1 MRQMLAGRTPK
12 HPFSRHAD
20 ESCGS
25 APAAILQPV
34 QRPGG
39 IRRFMVREI
48 STHVPLDMGPKYQ
61 VQLARRI
68 VIQSHNVEDIDPAS
82 TVITKMREQGISSLP
97 RNYALVYEFLNTTD
111 ADFIKEFGA
120 LGSRPTQLQL
130 DEIGKKFLPHHHGM
144 TVVEETRQR
153 VSGEI
158 KGLIRL
164 YRQDQAARR
173 QYSDL
178 LGNTCSRISAKTASG
193 PVGVDALVE
202 VLSSATGDNLE
213 KAEAFVRQL
222 VERADE
228 MAQVR
233 SELEEYKRLA
243 TIDAITGLS
252 NRRAFDERL
261 SEIYMDPFG
270 ISHHALLVADI
281 DHFKKF
287 NDTYGHQVGDRVL
300 SAVAGVMKNSLSEET
315 FVARTGGEEFAIVL
329 SGTTADIATG
339 IADRIRLVVEKTS
352 LKDHSGGLDCGRITI
367 TFGLCM
373 ASDAAGPED
382 LYGNAD
388 MALYAAKNNGR
399 NQIRAFDR
407 KMKMKKMFRFKR

>member
-1 MRQMLAGRTPK
+1 MLTGRAPK
-12 HPFSRHAD
+12 HPFNRYAD
-20 ESCGS
+20 ASCGD
-25 APAAILQPV
+25 ALPVFLQPV
-34 QRPGG
+34 RSPGG
-39 IRRFMVREI
+39 VGRFMVSEI
-48 STHVPLDMGPKYQ
+48 SIHVSLDMGPKYQ

-68 VIQSHNVEDIDPAS
+68 VIQSHNVEEIDPAS

-97 RNYALVYEFLNTTD
+97 RNYALVYEFLNSSD
-111 ADFIKEFGA
+111 AAFIREFGV
-120 LGSRPTQLQL
+120 LGRRPTQSQL
-130 DEIGKKFLPHHHGM
+130 DAIGKKFLPHHHGI
-144 TVVEETRQR
+144 TVVEETRER
-153 VSGEI
+153 VSDEI
-158 KGLIRL
+158 RGLIRL

-173 QYSDL
+173 QYSNL
-178 LGNTCSRISAKTASG
+178 LDKTSSRMSAKSAPG
-193 PVGVDALVE
+193 PVGVDALVD
-202 VLSSATGDNLE
+202 VLSSATGDTLE
-213 KAEAFVRQL
+213 KAEAFVRQM
-222 VERADE
+222 VVRASE

-243 TIDAITGLS
+243 TIDTITGLS

-261 SEIYMDPFG
+261 SGIYKDPSG
-270 ISHHALLVADI
+270 IPHHALLVADI

-300 SAVAGVMKNSLSEET
+300 SAVAGVMKSALGDEA

-329 SGTTADIATG
+329 DGVTVDIATG
-339 IADRIRLVVEKTS
+339 IADRIRLVVEKTP
-352 LKDHSGGLDCGRITI
+352 LKDHSGGRDCGRITI

-399 NQIRAFDR
+399 NQIRTFDR
-407 KMKMKKMFRFKR
+407 KMKMRKMLSFRR

>member
-1 MRQMLAGRTPK
+1 MDHIYNVQ
-12 HPFSRHAD
+12 
-20 ESCGS
+20 
-25 APAAILQPV
+25 PA
-34 QRPGG
+34 
-39 IRRFMVREI
+39 
-48 STHVPLDMGPKYQ
+48 K
-61 VQLARRI
+61 RI
-68 VIQSHNVEDIDPAS
+68 VIQSQNVEGIDPAA
-82 TVITKMREQGISSLP
+82 TVITKMREQGISALP

-111 ADFIKEFGA
+111 TAFKREFGE
-120 LGSRPTQLQL
+120 LGRRPTQAQL
-130 DEIGKKFLPHHHGM
+130 DEVGKKFLPQHYGI
-144 TVVEETRQR
+144 TVAQETRER

-158 KGLIRL
+158 RGLIRL
-164 YRQDQAARR
+164 YRQEQAARR

-178 LGNTCSRISAKTASG
+178 LGNTSSRISEKAASG
-193 PVGVDALVE
+193 PDGVDALVE
-202 VLSSATGDNLE
+202 VLSSATGDSLE
-213 KAEAFVRQL
+213 KAEAFVRQV
-222 VERADE
+222 VERASE

-243 TIDAITGLS
+243 TIDSITGLS

-261 SEIYMDPFG
+261 SGIYQYPDAIP
-270 ISHHALLVADI
+270 HHALLVADI

-287 NDTYGHQVGDRVL
+287 NDSYGHQVGDRVL
-300 SAVAGVMKNSLSEET
+300 SAVADLMKSALGDEA
-315 FVARTGGEEFAIVL
+315 FLARTGGEEFAIVL
-329 SGTTADIATG
+329 GDTTVDIAAG

-373 ASDAAGPED
+373 ASDATGPDD

-407 KMKMKKMFRFKR
+407 TMKMKKMLRLKR

>member
-1 MRQMLAGRTPK
+1 M
-12 HPFSRHAD
+12 
-20 ESCGS
+20 
-25 APAAILQPV
+25 
-34 QRPGG
+34 
-39 IRRFMVREI
+39 
-48 STHVPLDMGPKYQ
+48 
-61 VQLARRI
+61 ARNI
-68 VIQSHNVEDIDPAS
+68 VIQSQKVEGNDLAS
-82 TVITKMREQGISSLP
+82 AVITKMREQGISSLP

-111 ADFIKEFGA
+111 AVFKREFGA
-120 LGSRPTQLQL
+120 LGRRPTQAQL
-130 DEIGKKFLPHHHGM
+130 DEIGKKFLPHHHGI
-144 TVVEETRQR
+144 TVVEDTRQR

-158 KGLIRL
+158 KDLIRL

-178 LGNTCSRISAKTASG
+178 LGNTSSRISAKAASG
-193 PVGVDALVE
+193 PNGVHALAG

-233 SELEEYKRLA
+233 AELEEYKRLA

-261 SEIYMDPFG
+261 SEIYTDPFG
-270 ISHHALLVADI
+270 IPHHALLVADI

-300 SAVAGVMKNSLSEET
+300 SAVAGVMKSSLGEEV
-315 FVARTGGEEFAIVL
+315 FVARTGGEEFAIIL
-329 SGTTADIATG
+329 SGATVDIAMG
-339 IADRIRLVVEKTS
+339 IADRIRLVVERTP

-399 NQIRAFDR
+399 NQIKAFDR
-407 KMKMKKMFRFKR
+407 TLRMKKMFRFKR

>member
-1 MRQMLAGRTPK
+1 MKCAPDDL
-12 HPFSRHAD
+12 HPFSHAD
-20 ESCGS
+20 ASCVNALS
-25 APAAILQPV
+25 VLRQPV
-34 QRPGG
+34 RSAGG
-39 IRRFMVREI
+39 TGWFMVREI
-48 STHVPLDMGPKYQ
+48 STHATLDMDHKHK
-61 VQLARRI
+61 VQLATRI
-68 VIQSHNVEDIDPAS
+68 VVQSQNVEGIDPAS

-111 ADFIKEFGA
+111 ADLIREFGA
-120 LGSRPTQLQL
+120 LGRRPTQSEL
-130 DEIGKKFLPHHHGM
+130 DEIGKKYLPHHHGI
-144 TVVEETRQR
+144 TVVEETRRR

-178 LGNTCSRISAKTASG
+178 LDNTSSRISAKTASG
-193 PVGVDALVE
+193 PAGVDALAE
-202 VLSSATGDNLE
+202 VLSSATGDTLE
-213 KAEAFVRQL
+213 KAKAFVRQM
-222 VERADE
+222 VERARE

-243 TIDAITGLS
+243 TIDTITGLS
-252 NRRAFDERL
+252 NRRAFDEQL
-261 SEIYMDPFG
+261 SAIYKDLSG
-270 ISHHALLVADI
+270 IPDHALLVADI
-281 DHFKKF
+281 DHFKEF

-300 SAVAGVMKNSLSEET
+300 SAVAGVMKSALSAEA
-315 FVARTGGEEFAIVL
+315 FVARTGGEEFAIIL
-329 SGTTADIATG
+329 GGTTLDIATG
-339 IADRIRLVVEKTS
+339 IADRIGLVIEKTS

-382 LYGNAD
+382 LYANAD

-407 KMKMKKMFRFKR
+407 TIKMKKMLRFKR

>member
-1 MRQMLAGRTPK
+1 MKCAPDDLR
-12 HPFSRHAD
+12 PFSHAD
-20 ESCGS
+20 ASCGNALS
-25 APAAILQPV
+25 VLRQPV
-34 QRPGG
+34 RSAGG
-39 IRRFMVREI
+39 AGRFMVREI
-48 STHVPLDMGPKYQ
+48 STHATLDMDHKHK

-68 VIQSHNVEDIDPAS
+68 VVQSRNVEDIDPAS

-111 ADFIKEFGA
+111 ADLIREFGE
-120 LGSRPTQLQL
+120 LGRRPTQSQL
-130 DEIGKKFLPHHHGM
+130 DEVGKKFLPHHHGI

-158 KGLIRL
+158 RGLIRL

-178 LGNTCSRISAKTASG
+178 LGNTSSRIFAKTASG
-193 PVGVDALVE
+193 PAGVDALVE
-202 VLSSATGDNLE
+202 VLSSATGDTLE
-213 KAEAFVRQL
+213 KAEVFVRQM
-222 VERADE
+222 VERASE

-243 TIDAITGLS
+243 TIDTVTGLA

-261 SEIYMDPFG
+261 ADIYRDPTG
-270 ISHHALLVADI
+270 IAHHVLLVADI

-300 SAVAGVMKNSLSEET
+300 SAVADVMKSVLSDEA
-315 FVARTGGEEFAIVL
+315 FVARTGGEEFAIIL
-329 SGTTADIATG
+329 GGTTLDIATG
-339 IADRIRLVVEKTS
+339 IADRVRLVIEKTS

-373 ASDAAGPED
+373 ASDAVGPED

-407 KMKMKKMFRFKR
+407 KIRMKKMLRIKR

>member
-1 MRQMLAGRTPK
+1 M
-12 HPFSRHAD
+12 
-20 ESCGS
+20 
-25 APAAILQPV
+25 
-34 QRPGG
+34 
-39 IRRFMVREI
+39 
-48 STHVPLDMGPKYQ
+48 
-61 VQLARRI
+61 
-68 VIQSHNVEDIDPAS
+68 IQSQKVEGNDLAS
-82 TVITKMREQGISSLP
+82 AVITKMREQGISSLP

-111 ADFIKEFGA
+111 ADFKREFGA
-120 LGSRPTQLQL
+120 LGHRPTQAQL
-130 DEIGKKFLPHHHGM
+130 DEIGKKFQPHHHGI
-144 TVVEETRQR
+144 TVVEETRER

-164 YRQDQAARR
+164 YRQDQVARR

-178 LGNTCSRISAKTASG
+178 LDTTSSRISARTASG
-193 PVGVDALVE
+193 PVGVDALTE
-202 VLSSATGDNLE
+202 VLSSATGDTLE
-213 KAEAFVRQL
+213 KAEAFVRQM
-222 VERADE
+222 VERASE

-243 TIDAITGLS
+243 TIDTITGLS

-261 SEIYMDPFG
+261 SDIYKDPSG
-270 ISHHALLVADI
+270 IPHHALLVADI

-300 SAVAGVMKNSLSEET
+300 SAVAGVMKSALSDEA

-329 SGTTADIATG
+329 GGTTVDIATG
-339 IADRIRLVVEKTS
+339 IADRIRLVVEKAP

>member
-1 MRQMLAGRTPK
+1 ML
-12 HPFSRHAD
+12 
-20 ESCGS
+20 
-25 APAAILQPV
+25 
-34 QRPGG
+34 
-39 IRRFMVREI
+39 REI
-48 STHVPLDMGPKYQ
+48 STHGLLDVDPKYL
-61 VQLARRI
+61 VQLAKRI
-68 VIQSHNVEDIDPAS
+68 VIQSQNVEGIDPAS
-82 TVITKMREQGISSLP
+82 TVITKMREHGISSLP

-111 ADFIKEFGA
+111 ADFIREFGA
-120 LGSRPTQLQL
+120 LDHRPTQSQL
-130 DEIGKKFLPHHHGM
+130 DEIGKKFLPHHHGI

-178 LGNTCSRISAKTASG
+178 LDNTSSRISARTASG
-193 PVGVDALVE
+193 AAGVDSLVD
-202 VLSSATGDNLE
+202 VLSSATGDTLE
-213 KAEAFVRQL
+213 KAEAFVRQM
-222 VERADE
+222 VERASE

-243 TIDAITGLS
+243 TIDAITGLF

-261 SEIYMDPFG
+261 SGIYKDPSA
-270 ISHHALLVADI
+270 IPHHALLVADI

-300 SAVAGVMKNSLSEET
+300 SVVAGVMKSVLSDEA
-315 FVARTGGEEFAIVL
+315 FVARTGGEEFAVVL
-329 SGTTADIATG
+329 GGTTVDIAAG

-388 MALYAAKNNGR
+388 MALYAAKNSGR
-399 NQIRAFDR
+399 NRIRAFDR
-407 KMKMKKMFRFKR
+407 TIKMKKMLRFNR